1 MSLQQHVQYYSNNKK
16 AHRKV
21 HHLWNN
27 AIKFDRWQQ
36 HAMGRRRGGLLRLAA
51 LVFCG
56 FYGRPIS
63 RYICSYSL
71 PCALMSLDRAPWIYC
86 DYCNSLLSCV
96 RALQTDVVVIRDQ
109 STNRERRP
117 ALFELDVQ
125 SHHATPVRS
134 RDSVLPPHRLP
145 VFRLTSY
152 TLQATRITEMWTQRI
167 STSTILTTTMTA
179 ITKQVAVDRPE
190 HILVTAER

>member
-1 MSLQQHVQYYSNNKK
+1 MYNITRITKKRIEKCITSGIMPLNSIGGSSMQWGAGEVVCCAWQH
-16 AHRKV
+16 
-21 HHLWNN
+21 L
-27 AIKFDRWQQ
+27 F
-36 HAMGRRRGGLLRLAA
+36 
-51 LVFCG
+51 FCG